1 MHTNSGTLLGY
12 LDSSVSDNFFH
23 FLMQARVEHLLMQ
36 NKELINHLQK
46 LMAQLQQMQSL
57 GLSQQ
62 TSIKSSTPTQDDPST
77 AETPVAT
84 TTSPHRQSSPIP
96 SPSQLTTLPSSTSPP
111 KSPPIATDDNKASL
125 VLALTSTPSPTSA
138 LTTISES
145 KDELGTAEPVAP
157 SEDRL
162 GTSGFGGLGSLDI
175 DVDLLT
181 TSALPD
187 DPFAPLPSTSN
198 SAQLTE
204 S

>member
-1 MHTNSGTLLGY
+1 
-12 LDSSVSDNFFH
+12 
-23 FLMQARVEHLLMQ
+23 MQ

-62 TSIKSSTPTQDDPST
+62 TPSKSSTPAQDNPS
-77 AETPVAT
+77 AVETPVAT
-84 TTSPHRQSSPIP
+84 ATPPPRQSSPIP

-111 KSPPIATDDNKASL
+111 KSPPIPADDSEAPL
-125 VLALTSTPSPTSA
+125 VPTLTSTPSPIPAQTFV
-138 LTTISES
+138 SET
-145 KDELGTAEPVAP
+145 KDELDTVEPVVP
-157 SEDRL
+157 SEDLKL
-162 GTSGFGGLGSLDI
+162 GTSDFGGLGSLDI
-175 DVDLLT
+175 DIDLMT